1 MGARGLLTSAM
12 TSANPRPTIGHYLLL
27 LLLAATWGSSFIL
40 MKVGLFGWGGGPGSP
55 PVLSGVQLGLL
66 RMALAGLVLSP
77 FAIQRAQRWDRT
89 TWLALA
95 VNGFIGSLLPAML
108 FALAQTRLPSATAG
122 MLNALSPIWTLVI
135 AVLLYSVVV
144 RPKQVLGLLLGFG
157 GAVGLMSLKDGAG
170 EVHWGA
176 AAMVV
181 LATSCYGLSINVVR
195 NRLSDVAPVTISAV
209 ALCMT
214 ALPSAVAFM
223 WTGGVGVLTTHAQ
236 GGNAFLA
243 VATLACIGT
252 AAALILF
259 NALIQRTHALF
270 ASSVTYVI
278 PLFAL
283 FWGWL
288 DGEWIGWPHALFGA
302 VILSGVR
309 LVARG

>member
-1 MGARGLLTSAM
+1 M
-12 TSANPRPTIGHYLLL
+12 TSTNPRPTMGHYFLL

-40 MKVGLFGWGGGPGSP
+40 MKVGLFGWGGGPGSS

-77 FAIQRAQRWDRT
+77 FAIRRAQRWDRK
-89 TWLALA
+89 TWVALA
-95 VNGFIGSLLPAML
+95 INGFIGSLLPAML

-135 AVLLYSVVV
+135 AVVFYAAAV
-144 RPKQVLGLLLGFG
+144 RPKQVMGLLLGFG

-195 NRLSDVAPVTISAV
+195 NRLAGVAPVTISAV

-214 ALPSAVAFM
+214 ALPSALGFVLV
-223 WTGGVGVLTTHAQ
+223 GGVPALTGHEEGGHAL
-236 GGNAFLA
+236 LA
-243 VATLACIGT
+243 VAVLACIGT

-288 DGEWIGWPHALFGA
+288 DGEWIGWPHAVFGA

>member
-1 MGARGLLTSAM
+1 M
-12 TSANPRPTIGHYLLL
+12 TSANVHPTVGQVLLL
-27 LLLAATWGSSFIL
+27 VLLAATWGSSFIL

-55 PVLSGVQLGLL
+55 PVLSGLQLGLL
-66 RMALAGLVLSP
+66 RIALAGLALSP
-77 FAIQRAQRWDRT
+77 FALRRAKSWNRSVWT
-89 TWLALA
+89 ALA

-108 FALAQTRLPSATAG
+108 FAMAQTRLPSATAG
-122 MLNALSPIWTLVI
+122 MLNALSPLWTLVI
-135 AVLLYSVVV
+135 AVLGYHVAV
-144 RPKQVLGLLLGFG
+144 RRKQVLGLLLGFG

-181 LATSCYGLSINVVR
+181 LATACYGLSINVVR
-195 NRLSDVAPVTISAV
+195 NRLAGVDPVTISAV
-209 ALCMT
+209 ALFMT
-214 ALPSAVAFM
+214 AIPSAVGFFSL
-223 WTGGVGVLTTHAQ
+223 GGTAALQSHPEGGHAL
-236 GGNAFLA
+236 LA
-243 VATLACIGT
+243 VSTLAVVGT

-259 NALIQRTHALF
+259 NALIHRTNALF

-283 FWGWL
+283 FWGWV